1 MVNYLLKVL
10 NKEGTLLLP
19 NNSSF
24 SDDMQRKR
32 VTYS

>member
-1 MVNYLLKVL
+1 MANYPLKAM